1 MQNAVEK
8 LNAWRTT
15 DLNAVQEWMVNDM
28 KQCYKCDFCLYA
40 SCDEEAVRIHEESCG
55 YNPKNKVKDPT
66 LFRLSMIYNSLQ
78 DIIACALYNV
88 AKERLCFLYDENE
101 RANSANCFFAIAQ
114 SKEKMRGAIYRAKT
128 VTNKHTGRNSSTY
141 KDIEK
146 EYPEL
151 LQAMTATLRRKAWNE

>member
-55 YNPKNKVKDPT
+55 YNPKKQSERP
-66 LFRLSMIYNSLQ
+66 
-78 DIIACALYNV
+78 NV
-88 AKERLCFLYDENE
+88 
-101 RANSANCFFAIAQ
+101 
-114 SKEKMRGAIYRAKT
+114 
-128 VTNKHTGRNSSTY
+128 V
-141 KDIEK
+141 
-146 EYPEL
+146 
-151 LQAMTATLRRKAWNE
+151 